1 MKKMKNDNKGFT
13 LVELI
18 VVLVILAIMAAILVP
33 ALLGYID
40 RAKDQQIVINART
53 VLTATQTEL
62 SALYGKSDTDVK
74 SGPQTTK
81 STDPNY
87 LDVSRIAK
95 TADVWTPKN
104 EATAEFTV
112 GGGSGNNNHGNFTV
126 SQMIYKESNKAVK
139 YDGTS
144 WENVDFDTTF
154 GAGAITVD
162 LSTAPKK
169 TN

>member
-62 SALYGKSDTDVK
+62 SALYGKSGTDV
-74 SGPQTTK
+74 TK
-81 STDPNY
+81 APAAD
-87 LDVSRIAK
+87 DVDVDSIAK
-95 TADVWTPKN
+95 TADVWTQKN
-104 EATAEFTV
+104 QASFGFSVGAGNGNHKFFTV
-112 GGGSGNNNHGNFTV
+112 KD
-126 SQMIYKESNKAVK
+126 MIYAQDGKMVY

-144 WENVDFDTTF
+144 WEDYEAATPSLASGTTVVAP
-154 GAGAITVD
+154 GTP
-162 LSTAPKK
+162 LQPSTAK
-169 TN
+169 